1 MSIKTIL
8 TGVSGGSASDGAIEL
23 SCQLA
28 KRFGAHLEGFH
39 VRLDP
44 LELVAMASVGG
55 YAMPMNGDWVDR
67 MNADIDTLAAKTRK
81 SFDAALKRHD
91 IPMTTRP
98 AATGPTGAWHEETGY
113 APNLVAQRARFFDLV
128 ILGRS
133 ERVVDQPS
141 TDTIEET
148 LFHSGRPLL
157 IAPATPPETF
167 GQTIAIGWN
176 GSVEAVRAI
185 ASALPLLEAARQ
197 IIVITIGDKYAGSV
211 ETLRQY
217 FDWHGITAAHR
228 QSSIE
233 FGSAPGDV
241 LLATAREE
249 NADLLVMGGYGRG
262 PWREMLFGGASRD
275 LVGVSRLP
283 LFMCH

>member
-8 TGVSGGSASDGAIEL
+8 TGISGGSASDGAIEL

-28 KRFGAHLEGFH
+28 KKFGAHLEGLH

-44 LELVAMASVGG
+44 LALVGMASVGG

-67 MNADIDTLAAKTRK
+67 MNSDIQSLAEKMRK
-81 SFDAALKRHD
+81 SFDAALKRHG
-91 IPMTTRP
+91 IAQSVRP
-98 AATGPTGAWHEETGY
+98 GPAGATAAWRDETGY
-113 APNLVAQRARFFDLV
+113 APTLVAQHARFFDLV

-148 LFHSGRPLL
+148 LLQSGRPLL
-157 IAPATPPETF
+157 IAPAATPETF
-167 GQTIAIGWN
+167 GEAAAIGWN
-176 GSVEAVRAI
+176 GSVESVRAVD
-185 ASALPLLEAARQ
+185 AALPLLEIAKRVV
-197 IIVITIGDKYAGSV
+197 IITIGDKSAGSV
-211 ETLRQY
+211 ESLRQY
-217 FDWHGITAAHR
+217 LDWHGITAAHR
-228 QSSIE
+228 ATTLG
-233 FGSAPGDV
+233 FGSGPGDV

-249 NADLLVMGGYGRG
+249 NADLLIMGGYGHG
-262 PWREMLFGGASRD
+262 PWREMIFGGASRE

-283 LFMCH
+283 LLMCH